1 MARPRNSTETVTITI
16 STTPIVRALLE
27 TLLEDG
33 TYGKN
38 VAEACDRLLG
48 EKLRELRKG
57 GDVLAE
63 RLNLTHKRLLEDS
76 SS

>member
-1 MARPRNSTETVTITI
+1 VGRPKNSTETVTITI

-38 VAEACDRLLG
+38 VAEAVDRLLG

-63 RLNLTHKRLLEDS
+63 RLNQTHKKLLEDS